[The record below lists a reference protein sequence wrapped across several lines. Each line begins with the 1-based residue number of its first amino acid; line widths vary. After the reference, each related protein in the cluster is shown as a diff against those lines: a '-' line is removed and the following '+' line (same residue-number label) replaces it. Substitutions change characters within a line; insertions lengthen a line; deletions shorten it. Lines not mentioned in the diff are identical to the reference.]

1 MTKKSSGL
9 RNVRSDDLLANFKC
23 ALENM
28 VDQFAYSLDD
38 PPRITTG
45 GLSALEHAF
54 RVLGYPD
61 PKEMPERKCQ
71 YPLFDCDKT
80 ATCGIPT
87 PNGYKRVCG
96 KHFQLLSD
104 G

>member
-1 MTKKSSGL
+1 MTC
-9 RNVRSDDLLANFKC
+9 RSKEEFKA
-23 ALENM
+23 ALEDM
-28 VDQFAYSLDD
+28 VDQFAYPLND

-45 GLSALEHAF
+45 SLSALEHAF
-54 RVLGYPD
+54 DVLGYSD

-71 YPLFDCDKT
+71 YDSYPCHRT

-96 KHFQLLSD
+96 EHFRILDSKSLSQKR
-104 G
+104 